1 MKLDKDTLVKQ
12 RFWFLLPLGLV
23 LIFMALGSV
32 WSINSE
38 AEQKYREVVT
48 KVNSVQQAGNKP
60 VVSDQLIEILRKQ
73 REDAE
78 RLKQQLWEQLFGL
91 QNQVELEGEVR
102 VIRRPFIIWPE
113 HEAFQEFA
121 VFDFGEPLDRKKF
134 PHELFRNFF
143 PRLYED
149 LLGILP
155 LYDEKTGRGAVRAN
169 PHAGAVRGGGGP
181 GKPRG
186 LFGAAPGNI
195 AVAEGI
201 TTREQMLAVLDP
213 PTFGEGT
220 LTADEIWT
228 ALEDVAIKRE
238 LLLTLASVLDNFATL
253 HPEFQPLIESESE
266 SAKPPEKTPAKP
278 DKVPPGLPVK
288 APFGAKPTEQPPASP
303 EGIKPAGQESADKP
317 AEKAETK
324 KPGPSKPQRRVLFR
338 ERFYNTVW
346 HYDIAPPEL
355 KDPQQPLPV
364 LGREEGWLLEVQ
376 VSTELA
382 EAEAKATTKKPAR
395 EYYLEITSFNYS
407 PRFEIPKMPLRIWL
421 ETTQGQRFYVDVPDA
436 GSVAK
441 AAAETGKPATSA
453 SPPPATRTVEPVR
466 FQLPPTPAKPDGK
479 PAGDD
484 EPEVILGIQRPP
496 PAGALDYHRLA
507 NPHWIVDVELRRAK
521 EGAGYQL
528 IGVLYNRSGR
538 RQVPPA
544 FEFTLSDGTNELK
557 RELRPVKEPLD
568 SYHARKFEETLL
580 LAQQVRQIVGVK
592 QVLDWQTA
600 PIKRIDT
607 IRIGEP
613 ALAQADRI
621 WHVRLQFYPFHK
633 KQRPGQ
639 EDVLGYSEVLLRYI
653 GGGGAGSAGAAPGAG
668 PKPGFGGG
676 TGPGGDAGFGFG
688 QQQAGGET
696 SRNGIALRRYFPQ
709 GPSDTRDM
717 PDTLPEVRRLPIA
730 LVVIADYPA
739 MSDILTAMANSRLRI
754 QVTQTVWARTP
765 PLGPPPPPAGTKP
778 APGGT
783 KPGAAT
789 APKPDTSG
797 AAGADVVGSEA
808 AEVNL
813 IELQIYG
820 LATIYENPYRREEF
834 QQSGGG
840 GPRIGPPG
848 GGGRPG
854 EWRPW
859 GGDSRGRSSPFG
871 GGSRRFRGRR

>member
-1 MKLDKDTLVKQ
+1 MKLNKDTLVKQ

-38 AEQKYREVVT
+38 AEQKYREIET
-48 KVNSVQQAGNKP
+48 KVKSVQQTASKP
-60 VVSDQLIEILRKQ
+60 VVSEKLIEILRKQ
-73 REDAE
+73 REEAE
-78 RLKQQLWEQLFGL
+78 RLKQQLWEQLFSL

-102 VIRRPFIIWPE
+102 VIRRPFIIWPA

-143 PRLYED
+143 PQLYED

-169 PHAGAVRGGGGP
+169 PQAGAVRGGGGP

-201 TTREQMLAVLDP
+201 TTREQMLALLDP

-238 LLLTLASVLDNFATL
+238 LLLTLATVLDDFATL
-253 HPEFQPLIESESE
+253 QPEFRPLIESESG
-266 SAKPPEKTPAKP
+266 APKPPEKTPAPP
-278 DKVPPGLPVK
+278 DKNPPGLPAK
-288 APFGAKPTEQPPASP
+288 TPFAAKPADQPPTNP
-303 EGIKPAGQESADKP
+303 EDIKLAAQESADKP
-317 AEKAETK
+317 AEKAESK
-324 KPGPSKPQRRVLFR
+324 KPSPSKPRRRVLFR

-355 KDPQQPLPV
+355 KEAQQPLPV

-376 VSTELA
+376 VSTEMA
-382 EAEAKATTKKPAR
+382 EADAKAIGKKPAP

-407 PRFEIPKMPLRIWL
+407 PRFEIPMMPLRIWL
-421 ETTQGQRFYVDVPDA
+421 ETTQGQRFFVDVPDA
-436 GSVAK
+436 GSVGK
-441 AAAETGKPATSA
+441 AAAETGKPGTSPN
-453 SPPPATRTVEPVR
+453 PPPAMRTVEPVR
-466 FQLPPTPAKPDGK
+466 FQLPQVPAKPDGK
-479 PAGDD
+479 TADND

-507 NPHWIVDVELRRAK
+507 NPHWIMDVELRRAK

-528 IGVLYNRSGR
+528 SGVLYNRSGR

-544 FEFTLSDGTNELK
+544 FEFTLSDGTNEVK
-557 RELRPVKEPLD
+557 RELRLVKEPLD
-568 SYHARKFEETLL
+568 SYHSRTFEETLL
-580 LAQQVRQIVGVK
+580 LTQQARQIVSVR
-592 QVLDWQTA
+592 QVLDWQTT

-607 IRIGEP
+607 IRIGES

-621 WHVRLQFYPFHK
+621 WQVRLQFYPFHK

-639 EDVLGYSEVLLRYI
+639 EDVLGLSEVLTRYI
-653 GGGGAGSAGAAPGAG
+653 GGSGAGQGGAVPGAG
-668 PKPGFGGG
+668 PKPGIGGG
-676 TGPGGDAGFGFG
+676 TGPGGEAGFGFG
-688 QQQAGGET
+688 QQQAGAET
-696 SRNGIALRRYFPQ
+696 SRNGIALRRYLPQ
-709 GPSDTRDM
+709 NPTDTRDM

-730 LVVIADYPA
+730 LVVIADYPV
-739 MSDILTAMANSRLRI
+739 MSDILTALANSRLRI
-754 QVTQTVWARTP
+754 QVTQAVWARTP
-765 PLGPPPPPAGTKP
+765 PLGPPPSPAGSKP

-783 KPGAAT
+783 KPAT
-789 APKPDTSG
+789 GVAPKPDTSG
-797 AAGADVVGSEA
+797 GGGSDVVGSEA

-840 GPRIGPPG
+840 GPRFGSPG

-854 EWRPW
+854 DWRPL